1 MLNDIW
7 RVKML
12 DNKEIKKKER
22 RIKKEFQRL
31 NEIYSELPEKKYKIA
46 LPLIENAAFM
56 RVTLEDMQKAINLE
70 GEVETYQNGA
80 NQYGKKE
87 SSTVRSYNNM
97 IKNYNTINKRLEDMI
112 PTEVKESKLASFLN
126 DED

>member
-1 MLNDIW
+1 MLNDRW